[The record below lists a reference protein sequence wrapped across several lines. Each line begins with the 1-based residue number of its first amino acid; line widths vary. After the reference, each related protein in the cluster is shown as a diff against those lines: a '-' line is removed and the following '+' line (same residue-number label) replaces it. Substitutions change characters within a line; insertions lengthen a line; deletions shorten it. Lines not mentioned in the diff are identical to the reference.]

1 MTTVNLS
8 SAVGTKKARA
18 GFLSRPPGLCAV
30 GCGRA
35 LVLAL
40 TGCLAVG
47 SFAGRGER
55 NYYFMSS
62 NKVIIII

>member
-1 MTTVNLS
+1 MTISILS
-8 SAVGTKKARA
+8 SAIGTNEARA

-40 TGCLAVG
+40 TVCPAVG
-47 SFAGRGER
+47 NFAGRGER
-55 NYYFMSS
+55 
-62 NKVIIII
+62 IIIL